1 MHHHAMGRS
10 RRRLGLTLRSL
21 TAATLTASALALAP
35 PLVAGAS
42 EPDLRPQGP
51 CTVDAV
57 DDGGY
62 FTEFETQLDV
72 PATGVLFN
80 DTTCG
85 LTPQYGAASSG
96 AFSGNIDGSFTYVPA
111 AGFTGNATVPYSLVS
126 IDQIPID
133 SAIITIFVAPP
144 PCEVNLVDDAYATP
158 MDTALNVGAPGYGAT
173 TSRRAADRTHS
184 CRRRRTAPWRS
195 MPTGRSTTHPTSGS
209 SGSTRSSTRSTC
221 PPPTFRRVLGFFGW
235 RAPAGAPTPDVATV
249 TITIEAPPPTTTTPA
264 PTTTVVPTT
273 VPPTTVPAPTTTVA
287 TSTGSTLPATR

>member
-72 PATGVLFN
+72 PASGVLIN

-85 LTPQYGAASSG
+85 LTPQYGPASSG
-96 AFSGNIDGSFTYVPA
+96 SFSGNIDGSFTYVPA

-133 SAIITIFVAPP
+133 SATITIFVASP
-144 PCEVNLVDDAYATP
+144 PCVVNLVDDAYATP
-158 MDTALNVGAPGYGAT
+158 MDTALNVGAPGVGANDVET
-173 TSRRAADRTHS
+173 
-184 CRRRRTAPWRS
+184 C
-195 MPTGRSTTHPTSGS
+195 GS
-209 SGSTRSSTRSTC
+209 PYALVSSTSNGALAFNADGSFDYT
-221 PPPTFRRVLGFFGW
+221 PNLGFVGVDVFEYTVDVPIPTFRRALSFFGW
-235 RAPAGAPTPDVATV
+235 RARRRRPDA
-249 TITIEAPPPTTTTPA
+249 
-264 PTTTVVPTT
+264 
-273 VPPTTVPAPTTTVA
+273 
-287 TSTGSTLPATR
+287 